1 MYFMFTQQ
9 TIAVSFI
16 KRIDEPMKKMNETKR
31 ALACVCV
38 YVWLSACVWV
48 CIVLLPLRRV
58 QLGLPDL
65 CYNSNKF
72 KLVHACY
79 IG

>member
-31 ALACVCV
+31 ALARVCV
-38 YVWLSACVWV
+38 RVTLCLCVSVYCFVAIAQSAVRAARS
-48 CIVLLPLRRV
+48 VL
-58 QLGLPDL
+58 
-65 CYNSNKF
+65 
-72 KLVHACY
+72 
-79 IG
+79 